1 MISLIDVGKLKTFW
15 KGFSILDAIK
25 NIRDSLEE
33 IKISTLRGIWKRL
46 ILTLSDD
53 FEGFRALVKEITAD
67 IVEIARELELE
78 VESGDVTEL
87 LQFHNKT

>member
-53 FEGFRALVKEITAD
+53 FERFRALVKEITAD